1 MGQSVNSQVM
11 ALKTQLM
18 LLGVRG
24 CCGTERAFWVQKV
37 LECLAPS
44 WKSRTM
50 QSFLQPHA
58 LCSRL
63 LEQTWSAMQ
72 GDGRFDKRMT
82 LVLALGSRLEHA
94 GKEQEQF

>member
-1 MGQSVNSQVM
+1 
-11 ALKTQLM
+11 
-18 LLGVRG
+18 
-24 CCGTERAFWVQKV
+24 
-37 LECLAPS
+37 
-44 WKSRTM
+44 M